1 MSGSFHARLPLS
13 RSGLDRDHLR
23 RAAGLEAILA
33 DPATRV
39 VLMHD
44 GELALATPHT
54 LAIVHPDRVA
64 SPRLAFYLGRTL
76 IPAPDAPVGTPIVAY
91 LVDAETRA
99 SVGGEWG
106 NLRRLGSLLDDR
118 DAGIFT
124 EALALANWHDA
135 SEFSPRSGAPT
146 DVAEAGWV
154 RVDPTTGQQHFPRTD
169 PAVIVAVTDHDD
181 RILLGS
187 NAMWEAQRYSLL
199 AGFVEP
205 GESLEAAMIREV
217 YEESGVLV
225 EDPRYVASQPWPFPA
240 SLMLGFEARVAVG
253 TTTLGVPDGEEILDV
268 RWFTREQI
276 ADADSGILLPGATS
290 IARAL
295 IERWYGGPIDGAPW

>member
-23 RAAGLEAILA
+23 RAAGLEAILV
-33 DPATRV
+33 DPATRA
-39 VLMHD
+39 VLIHD
-44 GELALATPHT
+44 GELALASPRS
-54 LAIVHPDRVA
+54 LALVHPDRVTA
-64 SPRLAFYLGRTL
+64 HQLAFYLGRTL
-76 IPAPDAPVGTPIVAY
+76 IPAPDAPVGTPIVAF
-91 LVDAETRA
+91 LVDQETRA
-99 SVGGEWG
+99 SIGGEWG

-135 SEFSPRSGAPT
+135 STFSPRTGAAT

-169 PAVIVAVTDHDD
+169 PAVIVAVTDADD

-205 GESLEAAMIREV
+205 GESLEAAVIREV
-217 YEESGVLV
+217 FEESGVLV

-268 RWFTREQI
+268 RWFTREQL
-276 ADADSGILLPGATS
+276 ADAGSGILLPGATS

-295 IERWYGGPIDGAPW
+295 IERWYGGPLDGPQW